1 MSKQSW
7 KPGALLAPVPA
18 AMVTCGTVENPKVLT
33 IAWTGIINTIP
44 AMTYISVRP
53 QRNSYETI
61 KSTGEFVINLTTKA
75 LCRAADYCGVK
86 SGADT
91 DKFRDMNLTAE
102 PASQISA
109 PLLGESPLSLECRVV
124 EVKELGSHHMFLA
137 EIVAVDVDEALL
149 DRNGKLD
156 LGKANMIAYA
166 HGDYYAL
173 GERLGD
179 FGFSVRKKKTPA
191 KKRPPRGASDKTRK
205 QKTV

>member
-61 KSTGEFVINLTTKA
+61 KSTGEFVINLTTKD

-91 DKFRDMNLTAE
+91 DKFKDMKLTAE
-102 PASQISA
+102 PASKISA
-109 PLLGESPLSLECRVV
+109 PILGESPLSLECRVT

-149 DRNGKLD
+149 DKNGKLD

-191 KKRPPRGASDKTRK
+191 KKRPP
-205 QKTV
+205 QKGKNKK